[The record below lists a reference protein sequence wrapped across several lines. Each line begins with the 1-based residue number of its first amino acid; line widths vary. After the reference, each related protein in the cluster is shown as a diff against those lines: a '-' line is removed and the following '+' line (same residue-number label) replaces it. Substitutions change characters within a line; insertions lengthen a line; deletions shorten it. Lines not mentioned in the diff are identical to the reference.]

1 MERLIDMARELLKS
15 GESAIVIFT
24 DGRDFNR
31 NRDGS
36 GQTGN
41 WVIDPKR
48 LFEKVIVY
56 RRDKVFGKNEVYAA
70 TPVGVIGPIHL
81 TKSKQDRYAIKLSSV
96 KLEGTTSE
104 KWFSFAQTGP
114 NPIRYLTKP

>member
-1 MERLIDMARELLKS
+1 MARELLKS
-15 GESAIVIFT
+15 GEFAIVIFT
-24 DGRDFNR
+24 DRRDFKR

-48 LFEKVIVY
+48 TFEKVIIY
-56 RRDKVFGKNEVYAA
+56 RRDKLSGKNEVYVA
-70 TPVGVIGPIHL
+70 TPVDVVGPTRS
-81 TKSKQDRYAIKLSSV
+81 TKSKQHRHAINLSSV

-114 NPIRYLTKP
+114 NPIRYLTKR